1 MNGDDD
7 LIDGKISKEE
17 SNYRY
22 SSDVKIVCGVCKN
35 YLPGEP
41 GELYS
46 GGGCSVVAGATRYVD
61 VCDYFAPSGSKR
73 PAPPLAGSLPG
84 GLEEARRSFAE
95 SYGETIGDSKFP
107 EPRDPWTTSEGE
119 GHAHQHAADAVEAL
133 VTAGW
138 KPTGKSALVWS
149 HPRLKGHEIEIEA
162 RRWFHKV
169 AGLVSHVGEHS
180 KLADHVRSASRIY
193 KIGEASRQFNESYD
207 R

>member
-7 LIDGKISKEE
+7 LTDKISKEE
-17 SNYRY
+17 ANYRY
-22 SSDVKIVCGVCKN
+22 SSDPKIVCGVCAN
-35 YLPGEP
+35 YLPGED

-46 GGGCSVVAGATRYVD
+46 VGGCSVVAGATRYVD

-107 EPRDPWTTSEGE
+107 EPRDPWTTGETEG
-119 GHAHQHAADAVEAL
+119 GHDHQHAAAAVEAL
-133 VTAGW
+133 MTAGW
-138 KPTGKSALVWS
+138 RPTGKSALVWN

-162 RRWFHKV
+162 RRFFHKV

-180 KLADHVRSASRIY
+180 KLADHVKTASRIY
-193 KIGEASRQFNESYD
+193 KIAEANRSFNIVYED
-207 R
+207 